1 MEVRCLLVTASV
13 EVMAASLDVIPD
25 SSWQRLSA
33 VSPTRPGMRSSRL
46 VSILMLLQARPRMT
60 ARELAGELEVSLRT
74 VYRDVEALSA
84 AGVPV
89 YAEQGR
95 AGGYRLV
102 DGYRTRL
109 TGLTEDEALS
119 LFMVG
124 LPGPAAA
131 LGLGEEAAS
140 AERKLL
146 AALGPAQRVRAGR
159 LRDRFRLDV
168 SAWYHPR
175 EEPPHLAAL
184 AEAVLDDRVVDVV
197 YRRWEAPRE
206 VERRLAPY
214 GLVLKGGTWY
224 LAAAVAD
231 GPVRTYRVS
240 HVLRLTPTA
249 ERFERPAGFRLGR
262 LVGHPPRRLRPAP
275 TLRIAV
281 VRLSPALVRRLPDLS
296 DAALRDA
303 VVGVAPDA
311 DGWTTVD
318 LPVEHDDV
326 AARQLLPHAGDV
338 EVVSPASLRDL
349 LVAEQARAVVALYAS
364 DPCVHGD
371 VTRFGA
377 SATSSTSVGPAA
389 RDLCSDSPGS
399 TTSAST
405 TTETIE
411 AGASIF
417 AAAS

>member
-1 MEVRCLLVTASV
+1 
-13 EVMAASLDVIPD
+13 
-25 SSWQRLSA
+25 
-33 VSPTRPGMRSSRL
+33 MRSSRL

-168 SAWYHPR
+168 SAWYHSA
-175 EEPPHLAAL
+175 EEPPHLTAL

-224 LAAAVAD
+224 LAAASD
-231 GPVRTYRVS
+231 GTVRTYRVS
-240 HVLRLTPTA
+240 HILRLTPTA
-249 ERFERPAGFRLGR
+249 ERFERPDDFRLGAWWATH
-262 LVGHPPRRLRPAP
+262 LADFDKRRLSRV
-275 TLRIAV
+275 AV

-296 DAALRDA
+296 DATLRDA

-318 LPVEHDDV
+318 LPIEHDEV
-326 AARQLLPHAGDV
+326 AARQLLPHAGDL

-349 LVAEQARAVVALYAS
+349 LVEQARAVVAMYA
-364 DPCVHGD
+364 
-371 VTRFGA
+371 
-377 SATSSTSVGPAA
+377 
-389 RDLCSDSPGS
+389 
-399 TTSAST
+399 
-405 TTETIE
+405 
-411 AGASIF
+411 
-417 AAAS
+417 